1 MGIVAIVGRPN
12 VGKSTLF
19 NRLVGMRQ
27 AFVDSTAGTTRD
39 RHYGRTDW
47 NGREF
52 SVIDTGGYTVNGE
65 DVFEEEI
72 RRQVM
77 LAIDEAD
84 VILFMTEV
92 STGITDLDMFMA
104 DILRRADKKVF
115 LVVNKVDNSEQLYGT
130 PEFYALGLGEPYA
143 ISSMSG
149 SGTGDLMD
157 AIVAALPPDERDGGE
172 EELPR
177 ITIVGRPNVGKSS
190 MTNALLGQERN
201 IVTPVAGTTRDS
213 IHTRYNKYGMDFYL
227 IDTAGLRKKGKVTE
241 DLEFYSVMRSIRAI
255 ESSDV
260 CILMLDASQGV
271 ESQDLNIFNLI
282 VRNRKGCVIV
292 VNKWDL
298 IPKDSNTMKE
308 WRAAIAKKL
317 APFSDVPVIFTSV
330 PDRQRILEVLQT
342 ALRVY
347 RSRARRIPTSEFND
361 YILPIIEETPPPSI
375 KGKYIRIKYA
385 AQLPNP
391 TPVFAFFV
399 NLPQYIKDT
408 YRRFLENKIREHW
421 DFSGVPIQIYF
432 RQK

>member
-27 AFVDSTAGTTRD
+27 AIVDSTAGTTRD

-157 AIVAALPPDERDGGE
+157 AILAAHCLP
-172 EELPR
+172 
-177 ITIVGRPNVGKSS
+177 
-190 MTNALLGQERN
+190 TNG
-201 IVTPVAGTTRDS
+201 
-213 IHTRYNKYGMDFYL
+213 
-227 IDTAGLRKKGKVTE
+227 TAGR
-241 DLEFYSVMRSIRAI
+241 RSFRA
-255 ESSDV
+255 S
-260 CILMLDASQGV
+260 
-271 ESQDLNIFNLI
+271 
-282 VRNRKGCVIV
+282 
-292 VNKWDL
+292 
-298 IPKDSNTMKE
+298 
-308 WRAAIAKKL
+308 
-317 APFSDVPVIFTSV
+317 
-330 PDRQRILEVLQT
+330 
-342 ALRVY
+342 
-347 RSRARRIPTSEFND
+347 
-361 YILPIIEETPPPSI
+361 PS
-375 KGKYIRIKYA
+375 
-385 AQLPNP
+385 
-391 TPVFAFFV
+391 
-399 NLPQYIKDT
+399 
-408 YRRFLENKIREHW
+408 W
-421 DFSGVPIQIYF
+421 GVPMSESPP
-432 RQK
+432 